1 MNHVHRFKFLAIAIC
16 SALLIVFAIVSYSA
30 VLSKN
35 ATFDEPLHALAGF
48 THRFKGDF
56 RLDPEDPALFGYWA
70 ALPHRSDELKIDYN
84 SDSWTQMPKGAS
96 WDSWRFCRDTLFWT
110 PGNDVDGF
118 INRSRL
124 MFVIVGVALG
134 AMIAIWSWQLAGV
147 ATAIIATA
155 LFAFD
160 PNFMGHAPL
169 VKNDVLTTFC
179 MLLMAY
185 SLWRFGRR
193 GTWLWMAMI
202 ALSCAIAVNV
212 KFSGVLCG
220 PIIFISL
227 LLRALLPQPW
237 LVLGINL
244 MKRWQRL
251 LAAPAV
257 CIFVA
262 IVSFVVIW
270 ACYGFRFVPT
280 SDSDALLNT
289 NMAVTRAKAGTLR
302 ARMNVQDETQEIP
315 EDLLNNEPLH
325 WLERATVWGMSSHVL
340 PQAWLYGLLYTR
352 ATTYTRS
359 CYLLGVIGRTGW
371 WYYFPCAMLFKTP
384 TATLLAIVAAIAS
397 VFLFTSENENPAKDT
412 SQPSDDKWWTLAC
425 LALTPIIYGGT
436 AMAGN
441 LNLGLRHVLPVY
453 PFIFIAIALGLSRL
467 TANMPRTGTI
477 ISALLI
483 IGVAA

>member
-193 GTWLWMAMI
+193 GTWL
-202 ALSCAIAVNV
+202 
-212 KFSGVLCG
+212 
-220 PIIFISL
+220 
-227 LLRALLPQPW
+227 
-237 LVLGINL
+237 
-244 MKRWQRL
+244 
-251 LAAPAV
+251 
-257 CIFVA
+257 
-262 IVSFVVIW
+262 
-270 ACYGFRFVPT
+270 
-280 SDSDALLNT
+280 
-289 NMAVTRAKAGTLR
+289 
-302 ARMNVQDETQEIP
+302 
-315 EDLLNNEPLH
+315 
-325 WLERATVWGMSSHVL
+325 
-340 PQAWLYGLLYTR
+340 
-352 ATTYTRS
+352 
-359 CYLLGVIGRTGW
+359 
-371 WYYFPCAMLFKTP
+371 
-384 TATLLAIVAAIAS
+384 
-397 VFLFTSENENPAKDT
+397 
-412 SQPSDDKWWTLAC
+412 
-425 LALTPIIYGGT
+425 
-436 AMAGN
+436 
-441 LNLGLRHVLPVY
+441 
-453 PFIFIAIALGLSRL
+453 
-467 TANMPRTGTI
+467 
-477 ISALLI
+477 
-483 IGVAA
+483 